1 MYYLVFDLEMSGG
14 EPGWHE
20 IIQIG
25 AILYD
30 ENWNFLGD
38 YLCNVCPENKEAF
51 SRPAEEIHDLTWDEL
66 QNELL
71 IDEVLEDFED
81 WMLETMFANSEQER
95 QRRALRNVVLCGQ
108 SVVNDIMFLKF
119 AYKDCRMEW
128 PFSYTQFDLFTLTF
142 LVFRVLRKSGVSV
155 PKSRSLGSVAEWLG
169 FERETTTHN
178 ALEDAEITAK
188 CFKALMVR
196 FADKMQIGS

>member
-71 IDEVLEDFED
+71 IDEVLEDF
-81 WMLETMFANSEQER
+81 LFHLFFISIFST
-95 QRRALRNVVLCGQ
+95 ALMC
-108 SVVNDIMFLKF
+108 IMFLFKHVHTSHQF
-119 AYKDCRMEW
+119 GKRAAYC
-128 PFSYTQFDLFTLTF
+128 
-142 LVFRVLRKSGVSV
+142 
-155 PKSRSLGSVAEWLG
+155 
-169 FERETTTHN
+169 
-178 ALEDAEITAK
+178 
-188 CFKALMVR
+188 
-196 FADKMQIGS
+196 